1 MFTIDLLKG
10 EGIPAK
16 SRPKDIAIASVMIVV
31 PTVIAI
37 IIFSL
42 YIRNKITISIQKK
55 EIDRCKAEL
64 GKLSDTIKTQK
75 TLEEE
80 KNIVSNCISEVRSS
94 LNRHTQWTPILAK
107 VVENIPY
114 STTLTNLSV
123 RQRTVK
129 KKIPKKD
136 DPEKM
141 VDIQILT
148 RTMHM
153 SAYGSAQSDCDEAVK
168 EFRNRLLS
176 SPFLG
181 PMLENITVSQKYVT
195 GDGRDTASY
204 EIDCIFKP
212 EM

>member
-16 SRPKDIAIASVMIVV
+16 SRPKDIAIASAMIVV

-37 IIFSL
+37 VMFSL
-42 YIRNKITISIQKK
+42 YLRNKITISIQKK
-55 EIDRCKAEL
+55 EIARYKAEIN
-64 GKLSDTIKTQK
+64 KSSDTIKAQK
-75 TLEEE
+75 LLEEE
-80 KNIVSNCISEVRSS
+80 KNIVRNCISEVGSS
-94 LNRHTQWTPILAK
+94 LNIHTQWTPILAK

-123 RQRTVK
+123 RQRYVK
-129 KKIPKKD
+129 KKVPKKD

-141 VDIQILT
+141 VDIKVIT
-148 RTMHM
+148 RTLHM
-153 SAYGSAQSDCDEAVK
+153 SAYGSAQIDCDKAVK

-176 SPFLG
+176 SSFLG
-181 PMLENITVSQKYVT
+181 PKLQNITVSQKY
-195 GDGRDTASY
+195 GISGGRDIASY

-212 EM
+212 KM